1 MRALKAGG
9 AFSRL
14 MRRIISV
21 ILVVVIMTM
30 GQSSEVFLPDA
41 PVVKSAD
48 SQLVLQFA
56 NGPVEDQD
64 VKGLYTLT
72 FSSTG
77 TGTISSIEIEIS
89 NDGTNWNSVAN
100 LTSTPW
106 LKHVDTTDYAN
117 DSWTFRARAWD
128 SAAENFTLWY
138 TSGEFDIVNQVPVI
152 TAFTLTNSGAGSGT
166 SALDRAWYSIA
177 EDGTLGFSWAA
188 NDDDLTHAS
197 LANVPGPG
205 SPSDDGPGTIE
216 YGWNWSTGSI
226 AEGTYNPRLTVWDGS
241 GLSSSQTMFIGI
253 DRTAPSMSIPTIG
266 SGSEWIDSTSVTISG
281 FDSATDDGSGS
292 GLDYVQIQQDSV
304 WSDVSTSSTTLT
316 FEEGEH
322 QILMRAI
329 DRVGNIGSSINV
341 DVKVDVTEPEGI
353 AWSVDELTTSRI
365 GPVNISFAA
374 QDLGSGI
381 DLDNSKIQFGF
392 DLNGVGAT
400 PDQSGRWIDLGVTG
414 LDGTMGLASWATKS
428 RQYLMVRAIVTDNAG
443 NQLVTI
449 PNAFQ
454 ILPGLDLSWNASE
467 TGVDRLVARPGD
479 TNGQIEIT
487 SLLEANQ
494 EYGGAVT
501 VHLQAAPADR
511 DASVDW
517 TTLQTIVVENGNLSD
532 ECHCELITWNYVVPN
547 TGQWD
552 LRLVIDPTNVIDERD
567 ESNNHH
573 YSMVTGASVSGIG
586 VVTSFAPGII
596 ALLLT
601 GLAIAW
607 YQKRKATLP
616 PN

>member
-1 MRALKAGG
+1 
-9 AFSRL
+9 
-14 MRRIISV
+14 
-21 ILVVVIMTM
+21 M
-30 GQSSEVFLPDA
+30 GQSSDVFLPEQKN
-41 PVVKSAD
+41 VKFAD
-48 SQLVLQFA
+48 SQLSLQFS
-56 NGPVEDQD
+56 NGPIEDQD

-72 FSSTG
+72 FTSSG

-89 NDGTNWNSVAN
+89 NDGNNWDTVAN

-106 LKHVDTTDYAN
+106 INYVDTTSYQN

-128 SAAENFTLWY
+128 STVNNFTDWF
-138 TSGEFDIVNQVPVI
+138 TSGEFNIVNQVPVI
-152 TAFTLTNSGAGSGT
+152 TSFALTNTGTGSGT

-177 EDGTLGFSWAA
+177 ADGTLSFTWSAD
-188 NDDDLTHAS
+188 DDDLTHAS

-205 SPSDDGPGTIE
+205 TPSNDGPGTLN
-216 YGWNWSTGSI
+216 YGWDWNTGSI
-226 AEGTYNPRLTVWDGS
+226 DEGTYNPRLTVWDGS
-241 GLSSSQTMFIGI
+241 GLSSTQTMFIGI
-253 DRTAPSMSIPTIG
+253 DRTAPTLSTPTIG
-266 SGSEWIDSTSVTISG
+266 NGNEWIDSTSVTISG
-281 FDSATDDGSGS
+281 FDSAIDDGSGS

-304 WSDVSTSSTTLT
+304 WSDVTTSSTTLN

-322 QILMRAI
+322 QISMRAV
-329 DRVGNIGSSINV
+329 DRVGNVGSSVNV

-353 AWSVDELTTSRI
+353 AWNVEQISTSNI
-365 GPVNISFAA
+365 GPINVSFSA

-381 DLDNSKIQFGF
+381 DLDNSKIQYGF

-400 PDQSGRWIDLGVTG
+400 PDQSGRWIDTGYTG
-414 LDGTMGLASWATKS
+414 LDSIVGTSWATKS
-428 RQYLMVRAIVTDNAG
+428 RQYLMLRAIVTDNAG
-443 NQLVTI
+443 NELVTI

-479 TNGQIEIT
+479 TNGQIEVT

-494 EYGGAVT
+494 AYGGAVT

-511 DASVDW
+511 DSTIDW
-517 TTLQTIVVENGNLSD
+517 TTMQTVVVEGGNLSD
-532 ECHCELITWNYVVPN
+532 DCQCEYITWNYVVPN

-552 LRLVIDPTNVIDERD
+552 LRLVIDPSNAIDERD
-567 ESNNHH
+567 ESNNYH
-573 YSMVTGASVSGIG
+573 YSMVTGASVSGVG
-586 VVTSFAPGII
+586 VVPSFAPGII

-601 GLAIAW
+601 GFAIAW
-607 YQKRKATLP
+607 YQKRRITPP